1 MPNRPQ
7 ASNDR
12 SATTGSWH
20 TVAGVRLTDGPAE
33 ASFRRSLREWL
44 AALPPVAP
52 EPAPR
57 ALDRA
62 RIRCF
67 SAMLND
73 AGFAGISWP
82 TRYGGR
88 GLPLT
93 FEGIAF
99 DELVRAGRAGHVNVV
114 GLGMAG
120 PAIIAFGT
128 PTQQA
133 EHLPRILS
141 GDTLFCQGF
150 SEPEAGSD
158 LSAVRTTAV
167 DDGEHLVLAGHKV
180 WATESPVADHCLLLA
195 RTGDA
200 TPSHKGL
207 TCLLVDLTLPGVTV
221 RPLRQLTG
229 EYRFGEIL
237 LADVRVPRTAVLG
250 EPGAGWQVAMTTLAH
265 ERGTFALRLAA
276 ELTHEF
282 AQLVALVRSRA
293 DAPASARGRL
303 AELWTEVAGLRW
315 AANRAAGELTRGHVP
330 GPELSVL
337 KLRWA
342 HADQRVAALALDLL
356 TGEDGPVFEYW
367 RHHALRSRAST
378 IEGGTSEIIRDVLAQ
393 RVLGLPRAR

>member
-1 MPNRPQ
+1 MCR
-7 ASNDR
+7 R
-12 SATTGSWH
+12 
-20 TVAGVRLTDGPAE
+20 TVARVELTDSPAE
-33 ASFRRSLREWL
+33 ASFRRSLRAWL
-44 AALPPVAP
+44 ADLPPV
-52 EPAPR
+52 EPRPGPR
-57 ALDRA
+57 TLDRTAIA
-62 RIRCF
+62 RF
-67 SAMLND
+67 SAMLHR
-73 AGFAGISWP
+73 AGFAGVSWP
-82 TRYGGR
+82 ERHGGR
-88 GLPLT
+88 GLPLA

-99 DELVRAGRAGHVNVV
+99 DELARVGRSDHLNVV

-128 PTQQA
+128 PEQQA
-133 EHLPRILS
+133 EHLPRILR
-141 GDTLFCQGF
+141 GDTIFCQGF

-158 LSAVRTTAV
+158 LSAVRTTVVA
-167 DDGEHLVLAGHKV
+167 DGADLVLNGHKV
-180 WATESPVADHCLLLA
+180 WSTESPVADHCLLLA
-195 RTGDA
+195 RTGE
-200 TPSHKGL
+200 TPPSHRGL

-229 EYRFGEIL
+229 EDRFGEIL
-237 LADVRVPRTAVLG
+237 LSDVRVPRRAVLG

-276 ELTHEF
+276 ELTHWFEE
-282 AQLVALVRSRA
+282 LLALVRARGA
-293 DAPASARGRL
+293 DLPASARERL

-315 AANRAAGELTRGHVP
+315 AANRAIAELTRGRAP

-342 HADQRVAALALDLL
+342 HTDQRLADLAIDLL
-356 TGEDGPVFEYW
+356 TGEDGPVFEHW